1 MAGSFRDVLDAF
13 RICPTLPLARSA
25 FLALPKDQ
33 RNEIKMVPFFV
44 PSTFHQSPSPRDM
57 VSASL
62 CNLLFV
68 DIDTTK
74 DGQSPAAPF
83 VGNPDSLY
91 QALADFN
98 FIAHTTASST
108 EALPRMRIVIDAD
121 SIPLEQYPEAI
132 RTVAGLL
139 GLPSLTAESKKAVQ
153 PMFLPTLF
161 SDSTEED
168 HPLIAHRLDGRAF
181 GVEDISAT
189 EANEHFS
196 RNGNGSNGHSLTTP
210 ADPFAVPLSPDP
222 LNFLRAPVPEIT
234 LSVAREALFSIE
246 PDCSYFDWL
255 ECAAAL
261 RHQFSPRLAEEA
273 YDLFDEWSQGGS
285 KYASSTDTRAKWDS
299 LRPTPVGRTPITIRS
314 LLRQAVSAG
323 WSDIRVKE
331 NCFQKLLEWMD
342 TRETATELM
351 EKGVQRILA
360 TPLLSAMQ
368 EGMLVDHL
376 RGQLRKQFAITL
388 LATEIRKDLVRVKA
402 EIKTQE
408 TSQEKKG
415 CPKWA
420 LDVCYISAPQD
431 FYCHRTG
438 EKYKAASFDAI
449 NGRFL
454 LPTPEQL
461 KGMGMAVTPENLA
474 SPTID
479 PSDYALN
486 HLKITTAYDYAYD
499 PSQPTTMFFVQDKR
513 RYVNTYSPSYPEP
526 DHKLSEYAGNLFGA
540 HLRTLIAEP
549 GYCKTLTDFMAF
561 IVQYPGRKIRWAV
574 FIQSVEGAGKTFLA
588 KAMKA
593 VLGPQHVR
601 TIDCSTIKKG
611 WNEWA
616 FGAQLIVLEE
626 VRVSGAN
633 RHEIMNTLKPLIS
646 DDDNTINERNRN
658 TRSTLNISN
667 YMLFSN
673 HHDALALTPGDRRYF
688 VLKSPLQAKADVL
701 ALGGDY
707 FLPLFALL
715 RDHPG
720 ALRAYLNDWKI
731 SPDFNA
737 DGHAPVTTY
746 LRDMVNDSASD
757 LAAAVR
763 RLLLEGDHPLAQY
776 DIVSGKALQDLLF
789 SEESLNRISAQQ
801 LGAVLREEGFCQ
813 VGRHMINGERHYL
826 WTRGQITD
834 AVELAIDRLKKNQK
848 NLHMELLF
856 T

>member
-62 CNLLFV
+62 CNLLFL

-108 EALPRMRIVIDAD
+108 GEKPRMRIVIDAD

-168 HPLIAHRLDGRAF
+168 HPLIAHRLDGRTF
-181 GVEDISAT
+181 GVDDITST
-189 EANEHFS
+189 EGNEHFS
-196 RNGNGSNGHSLTTP
+196 RNGNGSNGHSLTTQ

-273 YDLFDEWSQGGS
+273 YDLFDQWSQGGS
-285 KYASSTDTRAKWDS
+285 KYASRTDTRAKWDS

-314 LLRQAVSAG
+314 LLRQAVGAG

-388 LATEIRKDLVRVKA
+388 SATEIRKDLVRVKA
-402 EIKTQE
+402 EIKAQQRA
-408 TSQEKKG
+408 SEKTKEPWWVKG
-415 CPKWA
+415 
-420 LDVCYISAPQD
+420 LCYISATQD
-431 FYCHRTG
+431 FYRHRTG
-438 EKYKAASFDAI
+438 EKFKKDSFNAVY
-449 NGRFL
+449 GRQL
-454 LPTPEQL
+454 LPTEEMLREMSLP
-461 KGMGMAVTPENLA
+461 VTPANLA
-474 SPTID
+474 KPLVL

-486 HLKITTAYDYAYD
+486 FIKIPAVYERAYD
-499 PSQPTTMFFVQDKR
+499 PAKPTDVFFESEGQKF
-513 RYVNTYSPSYPEP
+513 VNTYSPTYPEL
-526 DHKLSEYAGNLFGA
+526 DQENSEKAGALFQK
-540 HLRTLIAEP
+540 HLANLIAEP
-549 GYCKTLTDFMAF
+549 EHRKTLIDFMAF
-561 IVQYPGRKIRWAV
+561 MVQAPGRKIRWAPL
-574 FIQSVEGAGKTFLA
+574 IQGAEGCGKTYLA
-588 KAMKA
+588 EMMKA
-593 VLGPQHVR
+593 VLGRRHLKIINGTAV
-601 TIDCSTIKKG
+601 TSG

-616 FGAQLIVLEE
+616 FGYQLVALEE
-626 VRVSGAN
+626 VRVAGTN
-633 RHEIMNTLKPLIS
+633 RYDIMNKLKEWITNEAIPINQKFS
-646 DDDNTINERNRN
+646 DNKDVRNI
-658 TRSTLNISN
+658 TN

-673 HHDALALTPGDRRYF
+673 YHDALVLTPGNRRYF
-688 VLKSPLQAKADVL
+688 VLKSSMQDRQQVL
-701 ALGGDY
+701 SLGKHY
-707 FLPLFALL
+707 FVELFTML

-720 ALRAYLNDWKI
+720 AMRAYLAEWSI
-731 SPDFNA
+731 SPDFQPDA
-737 DGHAPVTTY
+737 GPPRTSY
-746 LRDMVNDSASD
+746 ERDMVNDSASD

-763 RLLLEGDHPLAQY
+763 RLLLEGDHPLVQY

-826 WTRGQITD
+826 WTRGQIAD